1 MNLKEFTAIS
11 GLPGIYKLLTVRGDG
26 IIVEDYDTKQRQF
39 VATRKHQYSPLQ
51 TISVYTSDNSSAP
64 LNILFE
70 SMFKQ
75 LETNPV
81 PSEKADSKTLRTY
94 FTAVM
99 PNHDPER
106 VHISDIK
113 KALKWFHFL
122 NSRNL
127 LALDPPK
134 EDTPIIDTLPAT
146 EKATE
151 AIASI

>member
-1 MNLKEFTAIS
+1 MNLKEFTVVT
-11 GLPGIYKLLTVRGDG
+11 GLPGVHRLLTVRGDG
-26 IIVEDYDTKQRQF
+26 IIIEDYDTKQRQF
-39 VATRKHQYSPLQ
+39 VATRKYQYSPLQ
-51 TISVYTSDNSSAP
+51 TISVYTNNNASAP

-70 SMFKQ
+70 NMFKQ
-75 LETNPV
+75 LESNPL
-81 PSEKADSKTLRTY
+81 PAEKADSKTLRAY

-127 LALDPPK
+127 LTLDPPK
-134 EDTPIIDTLPAT
+134 EDAPIIDALPAT

-151 AIASI
+151 ALASI